1 MFGMKKV
8 LFVVNPASGGGNC
21 KENWMYALPRI
32 QAKGLAFRYEY
43 TSGPG
48 HATEIAKTASSMDW
62 DIIVSVGGDGTANE
76 VVNGLMQNENPPIF
90 TIFPLGTGSD
100 SVRTL
105 GIMDDMDRF
114 LSMINTAQVCLI
126 DVGVAAYNLFGQ
138 QDVKFRYFIN
148 ACDVGIGA
156 SVAASVNDMNRDS
169 AKKDGNSKF
178 FRSIMEQVL
187 KFKNFGVSV
196 TDSNG
201 DFVQI
206 DTVIVAVC
214 NGRYFGGGVNISPNS
229 KMDDGMLELVT
240 IKEMSKPRL
249 LGIVRSVYK
258 GEHIHHPKVIIKS
271 APKFMITLL
280 TPQLLETD
288 GEVIGKVE
296 KVNFGVVEK
305 ALKVIY

>member
-1 MFGMKKV
+1 MKKV
-8 LFVVNPASGGGNC
+8 LFVVNPASGGGSC
-21 KENWMYALPRI
+21 RENWMYALPRI
-32 QAKGLAFRYEY
+32 QAKGLSFHYEY

-48 HATEIAKTASSMDW
+48 HASEIAKNAASADW
-62 DIIVSVGGDGTANE
+62 DVIVSVGGDGTANE
-76 VVNGLMQNENPPIF
+76 IVNGLMQNENPPIF

-114 LSMINTAQVCLI
+114 LSMINTAQVRSI
-126 DVGVAAYNLFGQ
+126 DVGVAAYNLLGQ
-138 QDVKFRYFIN
+138 KDVKFRYFIN

-156 SVAASVNDMNRDS
+156 SVAESVNDMNRNYD
-169 AKKDGNSKF
+169 KKGGNYKF
-178 FRSIMEQVL
+178 FRAIMQQVL
-187 KFKNFGVSV
+187 KFKNFGVRV
-196 TDSNG
+196 TDSND
-201 DFVQI
+201 DFLQTE
-206 DTVIVAVC
+206 TVIVAVC

-240 IKEMSKPRL
+240 TRKMTKPGL

-258 GEHIHHPKVIIKS
+258 GAHIHHPKVMIKS
-271 APKFMITLL
+271 ASKFMVELW

-288 GEVIGKVE
+288 GEVIGEVE

-305 ALKVIY
+305 VLRVIY